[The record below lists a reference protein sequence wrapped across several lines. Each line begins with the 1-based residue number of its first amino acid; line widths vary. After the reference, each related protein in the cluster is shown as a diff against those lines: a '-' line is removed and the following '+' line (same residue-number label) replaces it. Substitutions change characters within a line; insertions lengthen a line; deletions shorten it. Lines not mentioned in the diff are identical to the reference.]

1 MWNIETTILVFID
14 AFHEQPKHVKRRQ
27 ILAHIQSEKQ
37 TCPWEQRTRL
47 KGFRNSFLKR
57 VGNESWLG
65 RWMDQLPNAIQT

>member
-47 KGFRNSFLKR
+47 KR